1 MKLLIPITRAEDD
14 IFAEANTH
22 EMKTYQMQIATKRT
36 SIMNFSNKHDF
47 TRSLFEISDQPKYTH
62 N

>member
-1 MKLLIPITRAEDD
+1 MKLLIPITRTEDD

-22 EMKTYQMQIATKRT
+22 EMKTYQMQIATKGT

-47 TRSLFEISDQPKYTH
+47 T
-62 N
+62 